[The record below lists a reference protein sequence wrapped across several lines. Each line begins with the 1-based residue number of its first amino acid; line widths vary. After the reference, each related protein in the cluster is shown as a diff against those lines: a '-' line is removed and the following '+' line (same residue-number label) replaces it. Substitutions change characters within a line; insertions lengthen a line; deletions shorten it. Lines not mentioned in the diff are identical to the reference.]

1 MGYVFI
7 VLGAVI
13 VGLVLY
19 QLAQHLF
26 RGLAMERISKVQG
39 NLQLKLLTA
48 QIEVLKEKHRE
59 LEDLN
64 ASSWNGFRK
73 FIVKEI
79 RRDVKNVASVLL
91 APHDGKKLP
100 PFKPGQFLTFNLR
113 IPGQDKPVI
122 RCYSLSCGPNPET
135 FRVTVKKVLANPKDP
150 NGKSGLSSTYFN
162 EALKEGEIL
171 DVKAPSGSFF
181 LDLYQSRPVVLIGG
195 GIGITPVFSMLK
207 AIADRKDD
215 RETWLFY
222 GVRSGEE
229 VVHKEEILELASVMK
244 NLKVLFCYSDPVAG
258 EVEGKDFQV
267 HGRVS
272 VDLFKKTLPSNN
284 YSFYVCG
291 PPPMMESITSNL
303 KEWGVPDTNIFF
315 EAFGFATVKK
325 AATPASDVSPAKGHR
340 VFFSRSKVEKNWD
353 GTSMSLLELAEQNS
367 ISIPSGCRTGNCG
380 TCLVAVKSG
389 SVSYL
394 HEPGMKP
401 DAGTCL
407 TCVGVPNGPVEIDA

>member
-1 MGYVFI
+1 MGFLFI
-7 VLGAVI
+7 LLGTVI
-13 VGLVLY
+13 VGLVLF
-19 QLAQHLF
+19 QLAQF
-26 RGLAMERISKVQG
+26 SIRSLATARFDKEQG
-39 NLQLKLLTA
+39 KLKLKLLSA

-79 RRDVKNVASVLL
+79 RRDVKHVASVLL

-100 PFKPGQFLTFNLR
+100 AFKPGQFLTFNLR

-122 RCYSLSCGPNPET
+122 RCYSLSSSPNPET
-135 FRVTVKKVLANPKDP
+135 YRVTVKKVLPNPKVADAKP
-150 NGKSGLSSTYFN
+150 GLSSTFFN
-162 EALKEGEIL
+162 EGLKEGEIL

-222 GVRSGEE
+222 GVRNGAELVFREE
-229 VVHKEEILELASVMK
+229 LLELASSMK
-244 NLKVLFCYSDPVAG
+244 NVKVLLCFSDPVEG
-258 EVEGKDFQV
+258 ETEGKDFNV

-272 VDLFKKTLPSNN
+272 VELFKKILPSNN

-291 PPPMMESITSNL
+291 PPPMMESITTSL
-303 KEWGVPDTNIFF
+303 KEWGVPEASIFF

-325 AATPASDVSPAKGHR
+325 TVAPATEAAPAKGHR
-340 VFFSRSKVEKNWD
+340 VFFSRSKLEKTWD
-353 GTSMSLLELAEQNS
+353 NSATSLLELAEQNS

-380 TCLVAVKSG
+380 TCLVAIKSG

-407 TCVGVPNGPVEIDA
+407 TCVGVPNGPIEIDA